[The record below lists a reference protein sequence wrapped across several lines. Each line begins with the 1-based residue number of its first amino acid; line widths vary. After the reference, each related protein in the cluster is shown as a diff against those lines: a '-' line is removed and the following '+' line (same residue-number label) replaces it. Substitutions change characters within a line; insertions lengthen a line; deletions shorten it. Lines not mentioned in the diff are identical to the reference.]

1 MPIQATLDDAK
12 EIHGLFRL
20 YKDIFPPLRFDYV
33 QRKIRKGNCIYDNDV
48 VITYTIYKRKNKI
61 GTHSSNLPLT
71 AEKGD
76 VWIHQVANRTPSN
89 GMSNKVM
96 MDFLNGTVKDRRV
109 YLSVGKNN
117 SRAIRFYEKI
127 GFVIYGVKIVM
138 GKESWVMGYNKDV

>member
-1 MPIQATLDDAK
+1 MTQNKATLDDAK
-12 EIHGLFRL
+12 AIHKLFRL

-61 GTHSSNLPLT
+61 GTISGGHLT
-71 AEKGD
+71 AKKGD

-89 GMSNKVM
+89 GMSTKVM
-96 MDFLNGTVKDRRV
+96 MDFLNDTVKDRRV
-109 YLSVGKNN
+109 YLSVSKTN

-138 GKESWVMGYNKDV
+138 GKESWVMGYKNV